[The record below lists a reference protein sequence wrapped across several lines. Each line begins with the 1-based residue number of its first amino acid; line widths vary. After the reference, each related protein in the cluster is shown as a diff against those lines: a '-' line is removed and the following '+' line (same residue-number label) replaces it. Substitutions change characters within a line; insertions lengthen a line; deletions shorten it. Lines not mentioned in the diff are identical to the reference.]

1 MLLLCIKNKHL
12 AVVSRGLCAYWPFN
26 HRPLHHHVN
35 TDLPASVTDIL
46 PPPKLEHLPALA
58 QAMEALAVENKR
70 NAAAEILRQ
79 SEYIGEL
86 LDIFSTVED
95 LEDQAT
101 CTLLFKI
108 FNCMGQFAARDPWLW
123 R

>member
-1 MLLLCIKNKHL
+1 M
-12 AVVSRGLCAYWPFN
+12 A
-26 HRPLHHHVN
+26 
-35 TDLPASVTDIL
+35 VTDIL
-46 PPPKLEHLPALA
+46 PPPKLEHIPALA

-86 LDIFSTVED
+86 LDIFSSVED
-95 LEDQAT
+95 LEDRAT

-108 FNCMGQFAARDPWLW
+108 FNCMGRFAALNP
-123 R
+123 